1 MPSERTIRGGLILRE
16 KYHIILIFLS
26 AQSTKQLL
34 ILRFQE
40 SQLGR
45 NLPTKNLPLTTALG
59 TLQSLVF
66 RF

>member
-34 ILRFQE
+34 ILLFQV
-40 SQLGR
+40 SQLDR
-45 NLPTKNLPLTTALG
+45 NLPTKN
-59 TLQSLVF
+59 
-66 RF
+66 